1 MGREVAMTPD
11 QQLAFKQAQ
20 ADMRAQQN
28 AGLTIQQQQ
37 ERQAQAQRDVGKK
50 VEIPKDPKLQ
60 ENINR
65 MKAAVTSPPPPA
77 IVPVGSSPALS
88 MGGKIAEI
96 KGGQEGVK
104 PGGKIA
110 EIKGGQEGVKMV
122 GEIAEIKPSGNAP
135 PKSTGSFSCYP
146 GWELSERKCFEKCKE
161 GEQSFDAPYFDC
173 YKCPP
178 GSGNHNTKYFQCT
191 GPKGGLKDPI
201 SYKRRSMPAMFKP

>member
-1 MGREVAMTPD
+1 VKP
-11 QQLAFKQAQ
+11 
-20 ADMRAQQN
+20 
-28 AGLTIQQQQ
+28 
-37 ERQAQAQRDVGKK
+37 
-50 VEIPKDPKLQ
+50 
-60 ENINR
+60 
-65 MKAAVTSPPPPA
+65 
-77 IVPVGSSPALS
+77 
-88 MGGKIAEI
+88 GGKIAEI